1 MIRAI
6 IVEGEQAMAEPFSMA
21 GLTAALTAI
30 KNASPTAVLIGSGL
44 ILFLPANVIGEI
56 GLTEFRVD
64 YRTYLGLA
72 LIASA
77 CLLVVQLVFGIAP
90 MIGDKIKVWQGDRAT
105 RNFLKTLTK
114 DEKAFLRPYVIDDQN
129 TRNESIYNGIANGLE
144 VKGLIYKASSVT
156 IPGRPGML
164 VPFNMQPYV
173 RKWLSK
179 HRNYLS

>member
-1 MIRAI
+1 
-6 IVEGEQAMAEPFSMA
+6 MAEPFSMA

-30 KNASPTAVLIGSGL
+30 KNAGPAAVLIGSGL
-44 ILFLPANVIGEI
+44 ILFLPANIIGEI
-56 GLTEFRVD
+56 GLGEFRVD

-72 LIASA
+72 FIASS
-77 CLLVVQLVFGIAP
+77 CLLAVQLVFKIAP
-90 MIGDKIKVWQGDRAT
+90 TIGHKNKVWQGDRVT
-105 RNFLKTLTK
+105 RNYLKTLTK
-114 DEKAFLRPYVIDDQN
+114 DEKDFLRPYVIDDQN

>member
-1 MIRAI
+1 
-6 IVEGEQAMAEPFSMA
+6 MAEPFSMA

-30 KNASPTAVLIGSGL
+30 KNAGPAAVLIGSGL
-44 ILFLPANVIGEI
+44 ILFLPTNIIGEI
-56 GLTEFRVD
+56 GLGEFRID

-72 LIASA
+72 FVASA
-77 CLLVVQLVFGIAP
+77 CLLAVQLIFTIAP
-90 MIGDKIKVWQGDRAT
+90 TIRHKITVWQHSRAT
-105 RNFLKTLTK
+105 RNYLKTLTK
-114 DEKAFLRPYVIDDQN
+114 DEKEFLRPYVIDDKN

-144 VKGLIYKASSVT
+144 AKGLIYRASVIT

-179 HRNYLS
+179 RRNYLS